1 MHIMVGTDGSDDA
14 VEAARRALTVLATP
28 DTVTLICVAE
38 PPPQASAG
46 LESGFAG
53 GVATPEELQRAH
65 AAADAEA
72 RAALERTAGALP
84 AGPAVELRVE
94 AGDPGPVLVRLA
106 RDLGVDVVVVG
117 TRGRGA
123 VKRMLL
129 GSVSTHVAKHAPC
142 PVVVVGPGTD

>member
-1 MHIMVGTDGSDDA
+1 MHILVGTDGSDDA
-14 VEAARRALTVLATP
+14 VEAARRALAVLAAA
-28 DTVTLICVAE
+28 DTVTLVCVAE
-38 PPPQASAG
+38 PPPEASAG

-53 GVATPEELQRAH
+53 GVATPEELERAH

-72 RAALERTAGALP
+72 RAALERTAAVVP

-106 RDLGVDVVVVG
+106 RDLGADAVVVG

-129 GSVSTHVAKHAPC
+129 GSVSTHVANHAPC
-142 PVVVVGPGTD
+142 PVVVVGPSAE